1 MKLAKRISE
10 VEPSV
15 TLAITAQAKE
25 MKAAGVKV
33 IDFGAGEP
41 DFDSCSCA
49 REAAIQ
55 AINSGFTK
63 YTPVAGIEELKA
75 AIRDKFK
82 KDNGLDYGLD
92 QIVVSCGA
100 KHSIFNIVQVLCEEG
115 DEVIIPS
122 PYWVSYPAI
131 VKLAGARPV
140 IAKTETGN
148 NFKLEEKALSSLI
161 TARTRAIILNS
172 PANPTGSVYQKKEL
186 EKISDIAARHNIF
199 IISDEIYEKIVYD
212 DSRHISIASLNKK
225 SYQSTIVV
233 NGVSKAYS
241 MTGWRIGY
249 LAAPPEVARAV
260 ATFQGHSTSNP
271 ASISQKAAL
280 GALKGGEQ
288 FIRDMQKEFGKRRD
302 CVLSGLQKIDILSFN
317 KPQGAFYL
325 FCNISKL
332 GMDSVSF
339 SRQLLNQEKVALTP
353 GIAFGDDRYVRIS
366 FAANMDDIKEG
377 VERIARFVKSKL

>member
-1 MKLAKRISE
+1 MKLAKRISK

-33 IDFGAGEP
+33 INFGAGEP
-41 DFDSCSCA
+41 DFDSCPCA
-49 REAAIQ
+49 KQAAIQ

-82 KDNGLDYGLD
+82 KDNGLDYGLN

-100 KHSIFNIVQVLCEEG
+100 KHSIFNIIQVLCEEG

-122 PYWVSYPAI
+122 PYWVSYPAM

-172 PANPTGSVYQKKEL
+172 PSNPTGSVYQKKEL

-280 GALKGGEQ
+280 AALKGGEQ
-288 FIRDMQKEFGKRRD
+288 FIRDMQKKFGKRRD
-302 CVLSGLQKIDILSFN
+302 CILSGLQKIDRLSFN

-339 SRQLLNQEKVALTP
+339 SRQLLEQEKVALTP

-366 FAANMDDIKEG
+366 FATGMDDIKEG
-377 VERIARFVKSKL
+377 VERITGFIRKNF